1 MHVRLTEPFDKQC
14 SVALKLHFY
23 IYIYIYIFAYNKWG
37 GDSNS
42 KSSLFEESGNTT
54 ELQDS

>member
-14 SVALKLHFY
+14 SVALKLHL
-23 IYIYIYIFAYNKWG
+23 YIYIYIFAYNKWG